1 MEHNNKK
8 TTSLRKPSLIESI
21 IVLLSMVFFV
31 SIGYGVFKLELQVM
45 LLCTATFTALMAMR
59 LGLSWT
65 VLEKAISQRMVK
77 VLPAVYIMFTVGGLI
92 ATFIYSGTI
101 PMLIYYGLQIIS
113 PQFLIPCS
121 FLICAILATA
131 TGTGW
136 GSAGTAGVALI
147 GIAMG
152 LEIPLAPVAAAV
164 VAGSTF
170 GDKLSPLSDTT
181 NMAALS
187 AGTDLYAHVRSMLWT
202 TIPAAV
208 VTVIIYTVYGLRF
221 GGDFVMPENVS
232 SMLATMD
239 QMYTWN
245 PLLLIPFVI
254 ILLGSLLRKPT
265 LPVMYIGIAVA
276 VALGMIFQ
284 GFTLG
289 HGLTAFVSGFKITM
303 VPGLDAAA
311 TNADVLTLVQRGGL
325 TSMSNIILTIFCA
338 YSFAGIAE
346 EAGFMEKIIDA
357 VIGKIKTRG
366 ATVAAGICTA
376 ITLTIIGVSGYISLI
391 MTGELFRKPYL
402 KQRMDLSVLSR
413 TCEDGGTMICSIVP
427 FSTSGL
433 FYAGALGVPVLS
445 YLPWHFMAFICPI
458 LAIIYGYTGIG
469 IKTISQE
476 KADRQIREL
485 GFEVD

>member
-1 MEHNNKK
+1 MEVKEK
-8 TTSLRKPSLIESI
+8 RSVRKPTLTESL

-45 LLCTATFTALMAMR
+45 LLCTAAFTALMAMH
-59 LGLSWT
+59 LGMRWAEI
-65 VLEKAISQRMVK
+65 EKAISQRIVK
-77 VLPAVYIMFTVGGLI
+77 VMPAIYIMFTVGALI

-181 NMAALS
+181 LLAALS
-187 AGTDLYAHVRSMLWT
+187 AGTDLYAHVKQMLWT
-202 TIPAAV
+202 TVPAAV
-208 VTVIIYTVYGLRF
+208 VTIGIYAAYGLRF
-221 GGDFVMPENVS
+221 GGDYVMPENVS
-232 SMLATMD
+232 AMLSTLN
-239 QMYTWN
+239 QIYSWN
-245 PLLLIPFVI
+245 PLLLLPFLI
-254 ILLGSLLRKPT
+254 IMGGSLLKKPT
-265 LPVMYIGIAVA
+265 LPVMYIGIASA
-276 VALGMIFQ
+276 VVLGLVFQ
-284 GFTLG
+284 GFTLTA
-289 HGLTAFVSGFKITM
+289 GLTAFVSGFKITM
-303 VPGLDAAA
+303 VPGMDAG
-311 TNADVLTLVQRGGL
+311 TVNASVLTLIQRGGL

-346 EAGFMEKIIDA
+346 EAGFMEKIIDSL
-357 VIGKIKTRG
+357 IGKLKSRG
-366 ATVAAGICTA
+366 ATVAAAVCTA
-376 ITLTIIGVSGYISLI
+376 IVLTIIGVSGYISLI

-402 KQRMDLSVLSR
+402 KQRMDLCNLSR

-445 YLPWHFMAFICPI
+445 YLPWHFMAFICPV
-458 LAIIYGYTGIG
+458 LAIIYGFTGIG
-469 IKTISQE
+469 IKMISPE
-476 KADRQIREL
+476 EADAKLKEL
-485 GFEVD
+485 GFHVE